1 MTKPAQ
7 ENSPDKK
14 FLRVGSQA
22 FVCTLQLQEHRW
34 FWVLHKSD
42 LQCFFIQKLPLELS
56 EHEAS
61 IVLENCDYVQLCM
74 SASYES
80 DDYYCI
86 YGVH

>member
-1 MTKPAQ
+1 MNKAAW

-22 FVCTLQLQEHRW
+22 FACTLQPQEHRW

-42 LQCFFIQKLPLELS
+42 LQCSLFRNYHLNS

-61 IVLENCDYVQLCM
+61 MFVEDCDYVQLCM